1 MKAVSIP
8 SIIVERPEVI
18 CGAKF
23 EPKAGHKFV
32 LW

>member
-8 SIIVERPEVI
+8 GIIVKLPEVI